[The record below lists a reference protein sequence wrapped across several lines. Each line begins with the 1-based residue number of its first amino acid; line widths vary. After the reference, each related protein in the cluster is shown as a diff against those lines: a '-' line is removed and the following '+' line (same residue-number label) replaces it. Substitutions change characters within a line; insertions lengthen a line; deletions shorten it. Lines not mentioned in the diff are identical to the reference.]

1 MAVGSTCTIVY
12 TMFKERKVKI
22 PKHIA
27 GALLSGILS
36 DTLIL
41 KSPTATNRDREAVEE
56 LAVLAEVDYHEYGMN
71 LLKSGT
77 SLDGMSK
84 EDVLY
89 NDYKLF
95 TVNDKSFAVGQ
106 FFTMNFDEIN
116 KEIDEYVRVL
126 DEVAENNNYA
136 LVALYVTDIIKN
148 GSYVIFNTRGSN
160 IMNIAYQT
168 DVTQGYFV
176 EGCLSRKKHV
186 IPLLME
192 VIE

>member
-1 MAVGSTCTIVY
+1 M
-12 TMFKERKVKI
+12 E
-22 PKHIA
+22 
-27 GALLSGILS
+27 
-36 DTLIL
+36 
-41 KSPTATNRDREAVEE
+41 
-56 LAVLAEVDYHEYGMN
+56 
-71 LLKSGT
+71 LLKAGT
-77 SLDGMSK
+77 SLAGMTK

-126 DEVAENNNYA
+126 DGVAENNNYA

-160 IMNIAYQT
+160 IMDIAYQT
-168 DVTQGYFV
+168 EVHQGYFV

-186 IPLLME
+186 IPLIME

>member
-1 MAVGSTCTIVY
+1 
-12 TMFKERKVKI
+12 
-22 PKHIA
+22 
-27 GALLSGILS
+27 
-36 DTLIL
+36 
-41 KSPTATNRDREAVEE
+41 
-56 LAVLAEVDYHEYGMN
+56 
-71 LLKSGT
+71 
-77 SLDGMSK
+77 MSK